1 MMAHTRR
8 QFLRTGFGLGA
19 LLALRGAGRAADAS
33 LAPNLAAPRGLLF
46 DTADLPRIRANVHR
60 PEFREF
66 WAYMNGL
73 DFGAEEKFLT
83 HEINLKNHVT
93 DMSRAQVTAVR
104 AAFMH
109 LLHPDPKQLALAR
122 LALGKTLEYPHWD
135 WLRDSQ
141 QRPVSIMRGA
151 GSCIGLALVAEWL
164 AADLTAEEQAAITR
178 RMAIEGGPPCFR
190 GLHDMT
196 HHDEVGP
203 WSIYPDEE
211 GLSPFSVDHWP
222 RILDDTNHRI
232 TCTAGMAAAA
242 AHLQGR
248 HPDVPLWLEATRASL
263 RRYAAR
269 LPKDGSFPE
278 GVGYWDYTFTHY
290 CFTLEVLRRKF
301 GIDDRGLIDFPAE
314 ARFALEMTMPTPAQP
329 DGCISIGDSNVAA
342 GSVPL
347 SWIAREYRD
356 AGAQELMLRPG
367 AVRPAWTGLLTAIW
381 YDPSVPAHLPATAQL
396 DRRQALGIV
405 ISRTGWG
412 EQDSLVTLRSGG
424 PTNHEHADRNS
435 VIFTAHGERLLN
447 DPVHAAYSTQD
458 PRWLLRQTEAHTAV
472 LIDGHGHIYHDGRDG
487 TNSSTAQATIQ
498 DYRIGPGWMTVT
510 SDAADA
516 YRRAGL
522 PVQLVQRTLVYLK
535 PDVLAIFDR
544 VILAE
549 ARPVQARFQVFND
562 DGAGR
567 VTADASTF
575 SIVRPL
581 ATLHAR
587 ITTAGES
594 SVAASRLALPEASGV
609 YPYAELHSASA
620 KEHSLLTLCTAAP
633 HGEAHGELSV
643 KQEAGTWHIAG
654 SHRGKDFRVT
664 IATAEGLAVPVIT
677 L

>member
-1 MMAHTRR
+1 MNHSRR
-8 QFLRTGFGLGA
+8 QFLRTGFSLGA
-19 LLALRGAGRAADAS
+19 LLALRGTGRAADPGS
-33 LAPNLAAPRGLLF
+33 PPTPAAPRGLLF
-46 DTADLPRIRANVHR
+46 DPADLPRLRANVQR

-66 WAYMNGL
+66 WAYMTGL
-73 DFGAEEKFLT
+73 DFAAEERFLNR
-83 HEINLKNHVT
+83 EISLRNHIT

-109 LLHPDPKQLALAR
+109 LLYPDSRQLALAR
-122 LALGKTLEYPHWD
+122 LALGRVLQYPHWD

-151 GSCIGLALVAEWL
+151 GTCIGLALVAEWL
-164 AADLTAEEQAAITR
+164 AADLTAAEQAAITR
-178 RMAIEGGPPCFR
+178 AMAEEGGPSCYR

-203 WSIYPDEE
+203 WSIHPDEE
-211 GLSPFSVDHWP
+211 GLSPFSVAHWP
-222 RILDDTNHRI
+222 RILDDTNLRI
-232 TCTAGMAAAA
+232 TCTAGLAAAA
-242 AHLQGR
+242 CHLQGR
-248 HPDVPLWLEATRASL
+248 HPDASLWLEATRASL
-263 RRYAAR
+263 RRYSAH
-269 LPKDGSFPE
+269 LPQDGSFPE

-290 CFTLEVLRRKF
+290 FITLEMLRRKY
-301 GIDDRGLIDFPAE
+301 GVDDRGLLDFTAE

-329 DGCISIGDSNVAA
+329 DGCISIGDSNTAA

-347 SWIAREYRD
+347 SWIAREFRD
-356 AGAQELMLRPG
+356 SGAQELTLRPG
-367 AVRPAWTGLLTAIW
+367 AIRPAWTGLLTATW
-381 YDPSVPAHLPATAQL
+381 YDPSVPARLPANAPL

-405 ISRTGWG
+405 LSRTGWT
-412 EQDSLVTLRSGG
+412 DRDCLVTLRSGG

-447 DPVHAAYSTQD
+447 DPVHAAYSTRD
-458 PRWLLRQTEAHTAV
+458 PKWLLRQTEAHTAV

-487 TNSSTAQATIQ
+487 TNSSAAQAVIQ

-522 PVQLVQRTLVYLK
+522 PAQLVQRTLIYLK

-544 VILAE
+544 VILDE
-549 ARPVQARFQVFND
+549 ARPVQARFQAFND
-562 DGAGR
+562 DGAGH
-567 VTADASTF
+567 VTADGPTF

-594 SVAASRLALPEASGV
+594 AVAASRLALPEASGV
-609 YPYAELHSASA
+609 YPYAELRSASA
-620 KEHSLLTLCTAAP
+620 KEHALLTLCTAAP
-633 HGEAHGELSV
+633 HGEAHGEITV
-643 KQEAGTWHIAG
+643 QHEAGAWHIAG
-654 SHRGKDFRVT
+654 SHRGQKVRVK
-664 IATAEGLAVPVIT
+664 IATAEGVAVPVVT